1 MKAKRLIKPFLLL
14 TLGISAVTNLVPT
27 FNRVETP
34 IETSAAESVASYYST
49 ISDSLTGDSL
59 KLALR
64 ELNKTKLSKQVTY
77 NGFRQGAAY
86 FDLDPDG
93 SGKIIGFYNNAPLG
107 PAWDSGKTWN
117 REHVWPNSRNGD
129 LVEDDA
135 HMVSPTASNINSSAI
150 VGLYL
155 FHILPYLLISI
166 ALIIYVIKS
175 ISNMIQ
181 NKVKITFI
189 DIAILGLFIC
199 NFISSSFLSLYLH
212 M

>member
-1 MKAKRLIKPFLLL
+1 MKKEKIVKILTIIVSLIMAIGLF
-14 TLGISAVTNLVPT
+14 I
-27 FNRVETP
+27 
-34 IETSAAESVASYYST
+34 
-49 ISDSLTGDSL
+49 
-59 KLALR
+59 
-64 ELNKTKLSKQVTY
+64 TY
-77 NGFRQGAAY
+77 LEYR
-86 FDLDPDG
+86 
-93 SGKIIGFYNNAPLG
+93 
-107 PAWDSGKTWN
+107 
-117 REHVWPNSRNGD
+117 
-129 LVEDDA
+129 
-135 HMVSPTASNINSSAI
+135 ASNINSSAI